1 MKIYI
6 LRNGINHGPY
16 PPDTVKNYLL
26 EGSLVPQDLSWAPGN
41 DKEWKP
47 LSESFPELVQVILPE
62 RLLTEEIVEKFLH
75 DPSVELNQYK
85 EIEELA
91 AYKLLNYNGDLDL
104 DGLEA
109 ISDPVAEYLS
119 THSGGSLHLCGLEE
133 LSDDA
138 AESFSKHDGELY
150 LDGVIKLGPQA
161 QEFLA
166 SREEYLS
173 MDSFMDIADSS
184 SESVEVRECERVTT
198 WFART
203 AVSLEVSYFRQLVE
217 DPYEGEDEEDF
228 LRWLTDR
235 FSHCHG
241 DWGNI
246 DTRPTLLQKINDEDI
261 SWYIEEALD
270 QLFGDSKNELEEYS
284 CSAEKFCDNWF
295 EIGEINSS
303 YRKQGG
309 FNARYDTM
317 S

>member
-1 MKIYI
+1 M
-6 LRNGINHGPY
+6 
-16 PPDTVKNYLL
+16 
-26 EGSLVPQDLSWAPGN
+26 E
-41 DKEWKP
+41 
-47 LSESFPELVQVILPE
+47 
-62 RLLTEEIVEKFLH
+62 
-75 DPSVELNQYK
+75 
-85 EIEELA
+85 
-91 AYKLLNYNGDLDL
+91 LDL

-119 THSGGSLHLCGLEE
+119 THFGGSLHLCGLEE

-184 SESVEVRECERVTT
+184 SESVEVHVKESPHGLRV
-198 WFART
+198 RL
-203 AVSLEVSYFRQLVE
+203 SLLKSVTLRQLVE

-270 QLFGDSKNELEEYS
+270 QLFGDEKNVLEEYS
-284 CSAEKFCDNWF
+284 CSRRKSFAI
-295 EIGEINSS
+295 IGL
-303 YRKQGG
+303 RLGDQQQLQK
-309 FNARYDTM
+309 ARWLQCTPRHDELIFIYLHVL
-317 S
+317 SLSEFAF